1 MSTEPYPGAAD
12 PLVSLVRPINSQ
24 DDYDR
29 LTVIASARQTFNSQ
43 LST

>member
-1 MSTEPYPGAAD
+1 MSTEPYPGSTD

-29 LTVIASARQTFNSQ
+29 LTIIASAWQTFNSQ

>member
-29 LTVIASARQTFNSQ
+29 LTVTASARQTFNSQ